1 MSREGGKTARK
12 SDPQQ
17 GKELLSPAGAASP
30 PAPSPVVSLGG
41 VTPRAEKCKTQGK
54 QDRSKQAQD
63 FNDPTF
69 CFSGNSVSPR
79 TAVAF
84 KEKRLP

>member
-1 MSREGGKTARK
+1 MAL
-12 SDPQQ
+12 P
-17 GKELLSPAGAASP
+17 
-30 PAPSPVVSLGG
+30 
-41 VTPRAEKCKTQGK
+41 PRAEKCRTQGK

-63 FNDPTF
+63 FNNPTF